1 MCIRDSKEY
10 MRRKELVDSGYLSP
24 EKLLAWYFGISEDEA
39 KAFMPAASPPLFEEE

>member
-1 MCIRDSKEY
+1 

-39 KAFMPAASPPLFEEE
+39 KSFMPAASPPLFGEE